1 VINRIIKG
9 RGFRGVLN
17 YVAEKAGAER
27 IGGNMEGETPRELAR
42 EFGFVRRLRPGL
54 TRAVVHLPLRLPPD
68 ESLSVEQWNVVAER
82 MMAGMGFGD
91 APYVV
96 YRHRDAEC
104 EHIHIVASRV
114 SYYNEVVSEGNDY
127 YRAMAIC
134 RRIERDYGLRVVP
147 YRPKEKPAGQAER
160 KALGRG
166 GGESVR
172 RRLQQAV
179 GAAARG
185 SSGLGGFVAE
195 LERQGIGVLARIA
208 GNGQVSGLSYRLD
221 GMTFRGSRLG
231 AAYGWTGV
239 QRTLGITY
247 LRGRDLPVL
256 AAARE
261 RFRRGEEGAAAEGGD
276 GVGVAAAGA
285 AMAEMGEMG
294 EMAEMAEMAQMAEMA
309 ETEGSPAAGFAAWPG
324 SSAGGG
330 PAAGPDP
337 HGDAD
342 AESVGVALE
351 GARAAGPDAPD
362 PEVAGLEVAL
372 RGAIAAGLNR
382 SGDPEA
388 ESVEIAG
395 LEASAVGAD
404 PPGRV
409 EAQIVEVA
417 MSERREGRSAVEERA
432 PERGFASAEVESAGS
447 GAAGA
452 PSPALPSPAADRTTA
467 QVVEQLRAL
476 DGAHYDLLVLDAR
489 SGTQRQLRRR
499 RTAEQIARAVPW
511 LKHENAAGGEVLL
524 RPAEEGRFSI
534 FSGVPPPALLA
545 ARKAGLTPAVVIR
558 SVDGGRELWFRA
570 AAALGGEEKRALD
583 RELARRLRASAPPAE
598 GAYGHLAG
606 FTSPMLQQAAGYR
619 RAPFMTLEEAAGT
632 PFALA
637 REVGAAARR
646 EAEERRLKAQVEREV
661 AALGADGERLA
672 RELEEAWRREQR
684 GRGLAPPLER
694 RGGEVAALGLAMA
707 RDAHAEAR
715 AAVAQ
720 VTPETADTIEE
731 RLLGSYRRMRE
742 AEAPAEDLAGQ
753 APLPGALRLEDLA
766 DYVELR
772 GAVLGARRGLGG
784 PEAGR
789 GAGGA
794 DPAEVAE
801 SEVALRT
808 LREEL
813 RGFELGRG
821 LPPGDEPEGAVARW
835 EEAVAA
841 GGWELAP
848 PGLDSSPA
856 AAQAAGPAVM
866 GAHREET
873 AEAAP
878 AGSRTDAIAGRGE
891 RPGVA
896 APTGSG
902 IDAIA
907 GLEERPGVAAPVLAS
922 LPAASPAL
930 RSPVEET
937 RREAAAEAAPAQ
949 APTWEALAA
958 LLSARLGLGA
968 QGPAAEVEARL
979 DERKTVLLAAYRE
992 SAARVAERA
1001 HAEPEAAG
1009 HPTATRS
1016 PAEHAL
1022 AGPEAAAEYAAVF
1035 GAKMAAA
1042 LALEGH
1048 EFDLRREVRRLAL
1061 LGDQVAAGLERAER
1075 QGAER
1080 AGAES
1085 GPRRRYLALLAGASE
1100 IEQRLWPLEGRV
1112 AELEAE
1118 RLGRDLARWER
1129 RLEREPS
1136 RENLERYARLR
1147 ERRAGLR
1154 AALSLGEES
1163 RGDAGVLARRSEEA
1177 RAAFERAAR
1186 RLVEAPGRETVA
1198 EVAAALERDLSRRQ
1212 ALADGALDDEL
1223 RGARLELRGALGELV
1238 RWQHTAPPPFVLER
1252 WRAAL
1257 GRYQQAEGV
1266 LAERL
1271 DGPAGLAGFR
1281 DPAAPTGIERLLAR
1295 VSAGDLTPETVAR
1308 LRREALLLA
1317 ARSGGATAPATAGAA
1332 AEREVVGQG
1341 TPPGTP
1347 EPGGSARVTRAVAA
1361 ETEDTAKGS
1370 LADALRRF
1378 RADYR
1383 ALLREVARLLRW
1395 RRRRGA
1401 AAGPVA
1407 KGTGERLGGA
1417 LTRYQSSAAEV
1428 ERLTRIHSRGPEGRL
1443 LPVAVYQRQEKFHDS
1458 PQRAIAAWA
1467 AQAARQGIKPKE
1479 VARVLGRGRKP
1490 GAGTPQVWSNRF
1502 LLMAATAAATWTAML
1517 ALQAAR
1523 DYAHE
1528 P

>member
-1 VINRIIKG
+1 MINRIIKG

-17 YVAEKAGAER
+17 YVAEKAGAEL
-27 IGGNMEGETPRELAR
+27 IGGNMEGTTPRELAR

-54 TRAVVHLPLRLPPD
+54 TRAVVHLPLRLPPE

-134 RRIERDYGLRVVP
+134 RRIEQDYGLRVVP
-147 YRPKEKPAGQAER
+147 YRPREKPAGQAES

-179 GAAARG
+179 AAAARG
-185 SSGLGGFVAE
+185 SSGLAGFVAE
-195 LERQGIGVLARIA
+195 LERQGVGVLARIA

-247 LRGRDLPVL
+247 LRSRDLPVL

-261 RFRRGEEGAAAEGGD
+261 RFRQGEEGAAAEGRVGE
-276 GVGVAAAGA
+276 GVPVAEA
-285 AMAEMGEMG
+285 AMAEMAG
-294 EMAEMAEMAQMAEMA
+294 MAEMADMA
-309 ETEGSPAAGFAAWPG
+309 ETEGSPAAGFDAWPG
-324 SSAGGG
+324 SSEGGG
-330 PAAGPDP
+330 PAASPYP

-342 AESVGVALE
+342 AEGVEVAME

-362 PEVAGLEVAL
+362 PDVEGLEVAM
-372 RGAIAAGLNR
+372 RGAPAAGLNR
-382 SGDPEA
+382 SGYPEA

-395 LEASAVGAD
+395 LDVSAVGAD

-417 MSERREGRSAVEERA
+417 MSERRDGRSAVEERA
-432 PERGFASAEVESAGS
+432 PERGFASAEVENTGS

-452 PSPALPSPAADRTTA
+452 PSPALPSPTADRTTG

-476 DGAHYDLLVLDAR
+476 GGAHYDLLILDAR
-489 SGTQRQLRRR
+489 SGTQRYLRRR

-534 FSGVPPPALLA
+534 FAGVPRPALLA

-583 RELARRLRASAPPAE
+583 QELAKQLRASAPPVE

-632 PFALA
+632 PLAPA

-646 EAEERRLKAQVEREV
+646 EAEERRLAAQVEREV

-684 GRGLAPPLER
+684 GRGLALPLER
-694 RGGEVAALGLAMA
+694 RGGEVAALALAMA

-715 AAVAQ
+715 AALAQ
-720 VTPETADTIEE
+720 VTPETADATEE
-731 RLLGSYRRMRE
+731 RLLGSYRRLRE

-753 APLPGALRLEDLA
+753 APLPAALRLEDLA

-772 GAVLGARRGLGG
+772 GAVLGARQRLAGLA
-784 PEAGR
+784 AGR
-789 GAGGA
+789 GVGGP

-801 SEVALRT
+801 AEVALRT

-821 LPPGDEPEGAVARW
+821 LAPGKEPEGAVARW
-835 EEAVAA
+835 EEELAA
-841 GGWELAP
+841 GGWEQAP
-848 PGLDSSPA
+848 PGLASP
-856 AAQAAGPAVM
+856 
-866 GAHREET
+866 
-873 AEAAP
+873 
-878 AGSRTDAIAGRGE
+878 
-891 RPGVA
+891 
-896 APTGSG
+896 
-902 IDAIA
+902 
-907 GLEERPGVAAPVLAS
+907 L
-922 LPAASPAL
+922 AASPAAGP
-930 RSPVEET
+930 PVEAT

-949 APTWEALAA
+949 VQAWEALAE
-958 LLSARLGLGA
+958 LLSARLGLGT
-968 QGPAAEVEARL
+968 QGPAPAVEAGH
-979 DERKTVLLAAYRE
+979 DERKAALLAAFRE

-1001 HAEPEAAG
+1001 HA
-1009 HPTATRS
+1009 
-1016 PAEHAL
+1016 
-1022 AGPEAAAEYAAVF
+1022 GPEAAAGYAAVF
-1035 GAKMAAA
+1035 GAKMVAA

-1147 ERRAGLR
+1147 ERRAALR
-1154 AALSLGEES
+1154 TA
-1163 RGDAGVLARRSEEA
+1163 
-1177 RAAFERAAR
+1177 
-1186 RLVEAPGRETVA
+1186 TVA

-1212 ALADGALDDEL
+1212 ALADGALDDEM

-1281 DPAAPTGIERLLAR
+1281 DPAAPGALERLLAR

-1332 AEREVVGQG
+1332 ADAEGAGMGTSPGAREA
-1341 TPPGTP
+1341 
-1347 EPGGSARVTRAVAA
+1347 GGSARV
-1361 ETEDTAKGS
+1361 TEDTAKGS

-1401 AAGPVA
+1401 AAGPVP
-1407 KGTGERLGGA
+1407 KGTGDRLGGA

-1428 ERLTRIHSRGPEGRL
+1428 ERLTRIHTRGPEGRL
-1443 LPVAVYQRQEKFHDS
+1443 LPVAVYLRQDRFHDR
-1458 PQRAIAAWA
+1458 PQRAIAVWA

-1479 VARVLGRGRKP
+1479 VARALARGRKP
-1490 GAGTPQVWSNRF
+1490 GAATPQVWSNRF